1 MADTNAFNGQLA
13 SGDNTVVPAVAY
25 GVVSTIVKCTAY
37 NDNASARTVII
48 NIVNSGGSVATT
60 NRVVSKTLQ
69 PGEAYTFPEV
79 VGQRLTA
86 GMFVSAN
93 ASAASSVNLKI
104 DLSNRT

>member
-13 SGDNTVVPAVAY
+13 SGDNTVVPAVAS

-37 NDNASARTVII
+37 NDNAAARTLILNV
-48 NIVNSGGSVATT
+48 VSSGGSVATT
-60 NRVVSKTLQ
+60 NRFVTKTLQ
-69 PGEAYTFPEV
+69 PGEAYTFPEI

-86 GMFVSAN
+86 GMFVNAN
-93 ASAASSVNLKI
+93 ASAATSVNLKI

>member
-69 PGEAYTFPEV
+69 PGEAYTFPEI

-86 GMFVSAN
+86 GMFVNAN
-93 ASAASSVNLKI
+93 ASAATSVNLKI